1 MRTESYGEWLKINS
15 TLNAFI
21 TEDLISLE
29 DKGKTMIQVNNN
41 LSIIITSNDSPI
53 KMNEKDRR
61 YFLSDVSNH
70 RDGDK
75 EYFNKLYEY
84 MHNEAIQK
92 AFYTV
97 TNPYF
102 NFTCIMQFFKMVLFF
117 RKEWS

>member
-1 MRTESYGEWLKINS
+1 MVGEWNGHKTQSVKCLTGFNGELMGKCLLILEEMRTESYGEWLKINS

-61 YFLSDVSNH
+61 YFLSDVSNQFIH
-70 RDGDK
+70 YRMYLK
-75 EYFNKLYEY
+75 NRNK
-84 MHNEAIQK
+84 
-92 AFYTV
+92 F
-97 TNPYF
+97 
-102 NFTCIMQFFKMVLFF
+102 
-117 RKEWS
+117 